1 MNLTKENIEKILSYL
16 SYFENNNN
24 EFYTVDPKDMFYPY
38 VYSSK
43 VNEFEKALYD
53 ENILINFDWPK
64 WQPEAK
70 KMLDDE
76 SLIKSADIDTLRK
89 LLTVHVRKERFCAGH
104 LVSMIE
110 SGHILAI
117 LRRLREISLSME

>member
-1 MNLTKENIEKILSYL
+1 MNLTKENIENILSYL

-24 EFYTVDPKDMFYPY
+24 EFYTIDPKDMFYPY

-43 VNEFEKALYD
+43 VSEFKKALYD
-53 ENILINFDWPK
+53 ENMLIDFDWPK

-76 SLIKSADIDTLRK
+76 SLIKSAGLDTLRK
-89 LLTVHVRKERFCAGH
+89 LLTVMLEKKGSAQV
-104 LVSMIE
+104 
-110 SGHILAI
+110 ILPA
-117 LRRLREISLSME
+117 